1 MNKPPSKTVNMQTGI
16 KTTVTIMRHRW
27 LRMTATIAAHSHQA
41 SAKGQKAPCVRTIS
55 SAGPA
60 KASIAGNR

>member
-1 MNKPPSKTVNMQTGI
+1 MNKPPSKTVNTQTGI
-16 KTTVTIMRHRW
+16 NTTVTIMRHRR
-27 LRMTATIAAHSHQA
+27 LRMIPTTAAHSHQA
-41 SAKGQKAPCVRTIS
+41 IAKGQKAPCVRPIS